1 MRVFLII
8 FFTIFSGCGYQA
20 INKAN
25 DSNYIIS
32 SYKFFGDTQVNKILK
47 RNFDRFK
54 QNDENLKEF
63 NIIVNSEQIKSDK
76 SKKRTGEATSLT
88 LEVLI
93 DVKIINDGNE
103 LKKLS
108 LKENTNYNNLD
119 NKFELKQFEKIIIN
133 DLTNKLIDK
142 IHFTLLTFLM
152 TW

>member
-142 IHFTLLTFLM
+142 IHFTLSTIK
-152 TW
+152 